1 MKILCIIAFIELIL
15 LVFASTISGLNINI
29 FLSSA
34 TTEIMAEIL
43 GGLLLIYP
51 VTNLVMHS
59 KVKLKNWH
67 SFGILMTMLL
77 TALSMLILAAF
88 FKNPK
93 YIKIEHVGYYIQLGY
108 SILVILILRRTHGTM
123 SENVKP

>member
-15 LVFASTISGLNINI
+15 LVIASTISGLNINI
-29 FLSSA
+29 FLSSG
-34 TTEIMAEIL
+34 TTDIMAGIL

-77 TALSMLILAAF
+77 SALTMFILAAF
-88 FKNPK
+88 FKDPK
-93 YIKIEHVGYYIQLGY
+93 YIKVEHVGYYLQLGY
-108 SILVILILRRTHGTM
+108 SILVILILRKTHGTM
-123 SENVKP
+123 PDNVKP

>member
-1 MKILCIIAFIELIL
+1 MKLLGTIAFIELIL
-15 LVFASTISGLNINI
+15 LVIAATLSGLNLNI
-29 FLSSA
+29 FLSHG
-34 TTEIMAEIL
+34 TTEIMVEIL

-59 KVKLKNWH
+59 KIKLNNWH

-77 TALSMLILAAF
+77 SALAIFTLAAF

-93 YIKIEHVGYYIQLGY
+93 YIKIEHVGYYFQLGF
-108 SILVILILRRTHGTM
+108 SILVILVLRKYHGTKVDD
-123 SENVKP
+123 VKL